1 MARCPL
7 WSPGRDAGEEATPE
21 RPELL
26 AFPEEL
32 THWHHFCHSFIGVS
46 LTPNK
51 LHHTSD
57 NEQLLTPKVPSDTF
71 KALSQAPAASARS
84 LGNRD
89 TFSGSCVFSGVSRRR
104 NHTPSPFSV
113 CPAPFPE
120 HGHAAAVRSA
130 AHVSCTALSI
140 HAVPFVCPVTCG
152 WTRTLLPFLAAT
164 NKAAMTIH
172 VPKTTLM
179 LVNILTFW

>member
-21 RPELL
+21 RPELP

-89 TFSGSCVFSGVSRRR
+89 TFSRWCVFSGVSCRR

-140 HAVPFVCPVTCG
+140 GVCAVRLPGHLWLDPRVTSIFGCYKQSCYDY
-152 WTRTLLPFLAAT
+152 TCTENNF
-164 NKAAMTIH
+164 N
-172 VPKTTLM
+172 VS
-179 LVNILTFW
+179 